1 MPAPFLP
8 PYVKVYVDQPLGY
21 IPFVAPGGRFNVD
34 IRIEM
39 SGIID
44 NSAEGIVDW
53 GMTVCFDPDVL
64 ELGRVVTGT
73 FGYLLFDFADGWLP
87 PIYEPQ
93 LTIIPPPPEGGCW
106 DISEVIV
113 PTPPGGAGDPWSG
126 WKLVTLQFK
135 SKSDTQSCLI
145 DLKNVEYMTP
155 DGAWH
160 SVDVVIDGFYGAP
173 PSYMSETSGTY
184 DPTQDPV
191 GTMWHELYPNYS
203 HMWDL
208 TKWTDNGDGH
218 LSASDQIEM
227 VNETGWTYPFHVDA
241 VTTTIHW
248 TFKPDGINPTG
259 DLRDAEPNEP
269 HLIDDVMRDPVGSYW
284 HQIYPEYSRW
294 FKITSWEDNG
304 DGVFSI
310 SDQFDFIYEDDSTTY
325 WAHLDAVTTDMLLSQ
340 KGPPEPPPVP
350 EFPIGLA
357 FEILFIPVIIY
368 TLWRNKQRKK
378 LSP

>member
-1 MPAPFLP
+1 MKEKKYLLVLTVLFMFLSSLTTISVPAPFPP
-8 PYVKVYVDQPLGY
+8 PYVKVYVNQPLGY

-34 IRIEM
+34 IMIEI
-39 SGIID
+39 SGIVD
-44 NSAEGIVDW
+44 NSPEGIVGW

-73 FGYLLFDFADGWLP
+73 YGYLLYDFADGWLP

-93 LTIIPPPPEGGCW
+93 LTIIPPPSEGGGW
-106 DISEVIV
+106 DISEVII
-113 PTPPGGAGDPWSG
+113 PTPSGGAGDAWSG

-173 PSYMSETSGTY
+173 PSYMSETSGIY

-208 TKWTDNGDGH
+208 TKWTDNGDG
-218 LSASDQIEM
+218 
-227 VNETGWTYPFHVDA
+227 
-241 VTTTIHW
+241 
-248 TFKPDGINPTG
+248 
-259 DLRDAEPNEP
+259 
-269 HLIDDVMRDPVGSYW
+269 
-284 HQIYPEYSRW
+284 
-294 FKITSWEDNG
+294 
-304 DGVFSI
+304 VFSI
-310 SDQFDFIYEDDSTTY
+310 SDQFDFIYEDDPTTY

-350 EFPIGLA
+350 EFPLGLA

-378 LSP
+378 LLP